1 MTAPLEPWLRGPVAG
16 IEPLLQP
23 VAHALMGVAEDLPPL
38 LRSLTDEEV
47 WETPGAS
54 APIGYHLWHMTGSL
68 DRLLTYA
75 RGETLSPAQ
84 WDAYAAEQ
92 KITELRPA
100 RTELIDLL
108 TATLDRS
115 IRDLHGIGADVLL
128 DPREVGRARRPS
140 NVLGLLVH
148 AAEHTV
154 RHAGQIVTLSRVL
167 RPQGPSLA

>member
-128 DPREVGRARRPS
+128 D
-140 NVLGLLVH
+140 H